1 MLIALIA
8 LPFLAALISWFI
20 SSNTI
25 RRVLLVAVPLIELGL
40 VISTWFVQPEPIGE
54 LLFLDVMGKLVL
66 TVTCILF
73 CAATIY
79 GIAYLHNEDDGTRR
93 DLVHGLVF
101 VNAPEATFTGCLFL
115 FLSAAALVA
124 VTQHFGLLWVG
135 IETTTLVSA
144 PLIYFHRHRRSLE
157 ATWKYLMICSVGIA
171 LALVGN
177 LLLDISMQTG
187 TGPQTVSMTIGN
199 LQTLAPH
206 AHTTWFKAAFVFLF
220 IGYGTKMGL
229 APMHTWLP
237 DAHSE
242 APSLVSA
249 LLSGALL
256 NCAFLGIF
264 RIHQVSIAA
273 GEGNFSSTLLI
284 TFGLLSLLVASLF
297 IVGQKDFKRMLAYS
311 SVEHMGILLL
321 GLGLVGGLLHE
332 SGFARQNLA
341 LGKAFAL
348 HLVCHSLIKAA
359 LFLLAGNIL
368 ARYNTKTSG
377 EITGLGKTLPYT
389 GALWIAGIIAIT
401 GSPPFGI
408 FITEISILQSMLAQK
423 MWFFSAFYLLMLGII
438 FVGMI
443 TPVVHMYRGEALTTT
458 GSATTGTPHLMERE
472 KLFFIAPPAIL
483 LGLALCLG
491 VYMPQWLEKT
501 LVNITLL
508 LYIPD
513 AAPTILGGLLP

>member
-8 LPFLAALISWFI
+8 LPFIAALASWFI
-20 SSNTI
+20 SSNTV
-25 RRVLLVAVPLIELGL
+25 RRTLLVAVPLIELGL
-40 VISTWFVQPEPIGE
+40 IVSTWFVQPAPVSDF
-54 LLFLDVMGKLVL
+54 LQLDVMGKLVL
-66 TVTCILF
+66 TVTGILF

-79 GIAYLHNEDDGTRR
+79 GAAYLHNEDDGTRR

-101 VNAPEATFTGCLFL
+101 INAPEATFTGCLFL
-115 FLSAAALVA
+115 FLSSAVLVA
-124 VTQHFGLLWVG
+124 TTQHFGLLWVG

-177 LLLDISMQTG
+177 LLFDISMQTG
-187 TGPQTVSMTIGN
+187 SGPQVVGMTLSN
-199 LQTLAPH
+199 LQSLAPA
-206 AHTTWFKAAFVFLF
+206 AHTTWFKTAFVFLL

-264 RIHQVSIAA
+264 RIYQVSIAA
-273 GEGNFSSTLLI
+273 GEQSFSSTLLI
-284 TFGLLSLLVASLF
+284 AFGLLSLLVAALF

-321 GLGLVGGLLHE
+321 GLGLVGGVLQE
-332 SGFARQNLA
+332 TPFIRQGFGLS
-341 LGKAFAL
+341 KAFAL
-348 HLVCHSLIKAA
+348 HLVCHSFIKAA

-368 ARYNTKTSG
+368 ARYNTKTSD

-389 GALWIAGIIAIT
+389 GALWMAGIIAIV

-408 FITEISILQSMLAQK
+408 FISEISILQSMLVQK
-423 MWFFSAFYLLMLGII
+423 MWFFGAFYLVMLGII

-443 TPVVHMYRGEALTTT
+443 TPVMRMYRGDALGQPANYT
-458 GSATTGTPHLMERE
+458 AGTASLMQRE
-472 KLFFIAPPAIL
+472 KIFFIAPSAVL

-491 VYMPQWLEKT
+491 VYMPEWFEKT
-501 LVNITLL
+501 LLDITTLL
-508 LYIPD
+508 YVPD
-513 AAPTILGGLLP
+513 TTHALIEGALP